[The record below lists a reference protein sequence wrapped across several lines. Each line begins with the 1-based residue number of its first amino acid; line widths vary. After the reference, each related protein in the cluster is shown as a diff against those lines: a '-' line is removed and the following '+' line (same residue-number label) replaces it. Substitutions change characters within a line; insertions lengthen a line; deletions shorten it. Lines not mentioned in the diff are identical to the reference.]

1 MVNNSNIKLI
11 ISDIDG
17 TLLEYV
23 TLKDIVMESLD
34 FFNIPRND
42 KYYDMQ
48 CTGVAATL
56 TEAAKEK
63 TFCFERLCYYW
74 QEHMSFLKD
83 YNINVEDFASKMI
96 SLEAKYSQEI
106 PNANKTLE
114 FLKEEYN
121 RIICSTNWFHTS
133 QRSKLEKLDMNRHI
147 DKIYTCE
154 GIYAKPNQKHF
165 EFILESEN
173 VTPQDVI
180 MIGDSFTDVSASQ
193 IGIRT
198 ILLDRGSN
206 KQSIYPYSTF
216 VVNDFEEIRHILKK

>member
-34 FFNIPRND
+34 FFSIPRND

-48 CTGVAATL
+48 CTGVAAAL

-63 TFCFERLCYYW
+63 IFSFERLCYYW
-74 QEHMSFLKD
+74 QEHLLFLKD
-83 YNINVEDFASKMI
+83 YNIKVEDFASKMI

-106 PNANKTLE
+106 PNVNKTLE
-114 FLKEEYN
+114 ALREDYN
-121 RIICSTNWFHTS
+121 RIICSTNWLHAS
-133 QRSKLEKLDMNRHI
+133 QKTKLEKLNIDKHI

-154 GIYAKPNQKHF
+154 DAYAKPNPKHF

-180 MIGDSFTDVSASQ
+180 MIGDSFTDMSASQ

-198 ILLDRGSN
+198 ILLDRDKS
-206 KQSIYPYSTF
+206 KQAIYPYSTF
-216 VVNDFEEIRHILKK
+216 VVNDFEEIKHILKK